1 MIRLRAQVAPGWVN
15 PEFMRGFTFDTATQ
29 AAPYAVGASS
39 LGGVNSPSAGGGAK
53 ENQVRR
59 VCAACARAVRRVK
72 ATPGHRVS
80 RPRGTGS
87 VDDSVGEGVCV
98 LVCVCVLHVCALCG
112 VAPVLYVLYIH
123 TYIHTLCPLH
133 TYILYVLYTHT
144 YSMSS
149 THIHTL
155 CPLHRAVWCAAWCV
169 LLMHVCW
176 LCVVLVLCCSFCVV
190 LFMRCV
196 CVMCHPCVP
205 SLPALAPER
214 NLDAGRTAI
223 SDQTSYVLSYVAHAQ
238 TAPANQKS
246 SVRM

>member
-72 ATPGHRVS
+72 ATPGHGVS

-87 VDDSVGEGVCV
+87 VGDSVGEGARACVCV
-98 LVCVCVLHVCALCG
+98 RVCWCVCVCCMCVLCVVWHLCSMSS
-112 VAPVLYVLYIH
+112 
-123 TYIHTLCPLH
+123 TYIH
-133 TYILYVLYTHT
+133 TYILYVLYIHT

-155 CPLHRAVWCAAWCV
+155 CPLHTYI
-169 LLMHVCW
+169 L
-176 LCVVLVLCCSFCVV
+176 
-190 LFMRCV
+190 
-196 CVMCHPCVP
+196 
-205 SLPALAPER
+205 
-214 NLDAGRTAI
+214 
-223 SDQTSYVLSYVAHAQ
+223 YVLYIELCGVLRGVYS
-238 TAPANQKS
+238 
-246 SVRM
+246 